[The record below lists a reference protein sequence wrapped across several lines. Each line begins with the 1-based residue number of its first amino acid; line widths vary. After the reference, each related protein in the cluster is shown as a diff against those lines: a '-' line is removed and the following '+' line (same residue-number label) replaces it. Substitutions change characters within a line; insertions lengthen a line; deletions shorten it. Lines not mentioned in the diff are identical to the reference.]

1 VVDTPVSLGYRLRE
15 ALYCG
20 GVLAVAAV
28 FGLYLKSV
36 ILQRS
41 SGYLAIS
48 RHLGRSGEEDF
59 SWAERAAFYREDIL
73 IFGGGSLALAVFIT
87 LFPRPW
93 RPWILA
99 LLAVSVV
106 MYYFMALMAY
116 ANVGTFLTF
125 SLAVDGA
132 RWLTAHPEDLR
143 NYLSLSAL
151 IKLISIQGGVLGLV
165 FLGFGIREHVAARIR
180 TFTATAYLLT
190 LLVSVGLVLIGTV
203 NTVDAAPAYKSS
215 TRSTLTALLSASS
228 GSGRYAK
235 ADLGAV
241 GAAYQ
246 ALSRTPVSPER
257 DSLFGAAP
265 RKDIILF
272 ILETAPRRALSGDG
286 SASLTELAGL
296 GTGSVLYSDGHHS
309 TYPYTSDAMYSIF
322 TSTYPIDRIR
332 MLESGSGVAAL
343 GWPTL
348 LQEKGYITKQYSPF
362 GDAFENDTA
371 LFKKAGF
378 DQRYISPKFSGT
390 ESDPVVVSAK
400 ALLEGFPSRDIQ
412 QDGRTLSLLA
422 SDLKAWER
430 LRADVLSWK
439 SSDVRFAVAFAPQV
453 GHGPWPRLLD
463 SRNALDQG
471 GILIALQ
478 LAWLRDFL
486 KQLAADGYLENT
498 IVVITGDHGPRTK
511 TEYPELEGGVLTE
524 ISLNVPFAL
533 FAPGVFPG
541 KVKLAHATSHVDIG
555 PSLLWLLGIEDTRP
569 VSHGFPMWTPM
580 LSERRLF
587 GFGRDYLGADS
598 IITRTDWVSCSTL
611 SERCSQMNDGAKQAG
626 AQDMPA
632 QLGEES
638 RDRIQGMEEIQRR
651 ITELLT
657 NKGG

>member
-1 VVDTPVSLGYRLRE
+1 MVDTPVSLGYRLRE

-20 GVLAVAAV
+20 GVLAVATV

-36 ILQRS
+36 ILQGS

-48 RHLGRSGEEDF
+48 RHLGRSGEGDF
-59 SWAERAAFYREDIL
+59 SWAERVAFYREDIL
-73 IFGGGSLALAVFIT
+73 IWVGGSLALAVLIMF
-87 LFPRPW
+87 FPRRW

-106 MYYFMALMAY
+106 MYYFIALMAY
-116 ANVGTFLTF
+116 ANVGTFPTF
-125 SLAVDGA
+125 SLAADGV
-132 RWLTAHPEDLR
+132 RWLIAHPEDLR
-143 NYLSLSAL
+143 TYLSTPAL
-151 IKLISIQGGVLGLV
+151 IKLITIQSGVLGLV
-165 FLGFGIREHVAARIR
+165 FLGFGVREQVAARIR
-180 TFTATAYLLT
+180 TLTGRGYLFT
-190 LLVSVGLVLIGTV
+190 LLVSIGLVLIGSV

-215 TRSTLTALLSASS
+215 TRSTLTALLSVSS

-246 ALSRTPVSPER
+246 ALSRTPDRPER
-257 DSLFGAAP
+257 DTLFGAAAQ
-265 RKDIILF
+265 KDIILF
-272 ILETAPRRALSGDG
+272 ILETAPRLALSGDG
-286 SASLTELAGL
+286 SVSLTELAGA
-296 GTGSVLYSDGHHS
+296 GTGSVLYSDSHYS

-322 TSTYPIDRIR
+322 TSTYPIDRIK
-332 MLESGSGVAAL
+332 MVESRSGAASL

-362 GDAFENDTA
+362 GDAFENDTL

-378 DQRYISPKFSGT
+378 DQRHISPKFSGT
-390 ESDPVVVSAK
+390 ESDPVVASAK
-400 ALLEGFPSRDIQ
+400 ALLEGFPSRDVQ

-422 SDLKAWER
+422 SDLKAWEQ
-430 LRADVLSWK
+430 LRADVLAWK
-439 SSDVRFAVAFAPQV
+439 SRHARFAVAFAPQL

-463 SRNALDQG
+463 SRNELDQG

-511 TEYPELEGGVLTE
+511 TEYAELEGGVLSE

-541 KVKLAHATSHVDIG
+541 KVKLTHPTSHIDIG

-569 VSHGFPMWTPM
+569 ASHGFPMWTPV

-587 GFGRDYLGADS
+587 GFGRGYLGADS

-611 SERCSQMNDGAKQAG
+611 SERCFQMNRAQQTG
-626 AQDMPA
+626 AQDLPA
-632 QLGEES
+632 PMAVES
-638 RDRIQGMEEIQRR
+638 RDGIQGMEEIQHR
-651 ITELLT
+651 ITELLAD
-657 NKGG
+657 KGG